1 MKNAWKYLVAIG
13 AIFLIGK
20 TYGFVIATLLLLV
33 LIAVLLY
40 VRRAALFTKQAMS
53 LYYLKGNTAA
63 AAEKFEKAYKTGEMT
78 PECKIAYSSFCLREN
93 KFEKGKKLLN
103 EVINSRFSN
112 S

>member
-78 PECKIAYSSFCLREN
+78 PMKYFFMGVIPALISRM
-93 KFEKGKKLLN
+93 LL
-103 EVINSRFSN
+103 SP
-112 S
+112 